1 MLEHV
6 SKCGAKL
13 QFDRFSSTGML
24 ASVFFRRRIN
34 DIGEKSGK
42 ELSIETQ
49 LTSMINAPI
58 PWNTRSWGFSHPTE
72 INGTVLVK
80 EVCVNVLEVG

>member
-1 MLEHV
+1 MCQSAV
-6 SKCGAKL
+6 PSC
-13 QFDRFSSTGML
+13 SSIG
-24 ASVFFRRRIN
+24 SVRQGCWPQSFFRRRIN